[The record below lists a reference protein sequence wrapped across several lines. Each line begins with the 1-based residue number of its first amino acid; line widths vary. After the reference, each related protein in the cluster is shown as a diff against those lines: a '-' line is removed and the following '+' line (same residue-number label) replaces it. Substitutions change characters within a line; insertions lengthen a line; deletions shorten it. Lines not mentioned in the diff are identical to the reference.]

1 MAKNLLIVESPAKV
15 KTISKFLGK
24 EFDVMASYGHV
35 IDLPKSTLGIDIDN
49 NFEMKYITIRGKGD
63 ILAKLKSK
71 AKSSENVYLATD
83 PDREGET
90 ISWHIRNA
98 ILAKNQDKKNIYR
111 ITFNEITNNAVQN
124 AIKSPRDIDMNLVDS
139 QQARR
144 SIDRIVG
151 YSISP
156 ILWEKIKRGLS
167 AGRVQSVALKLICDR
182 EKEILAF
189 VPEEYWTLDANLK
202 HDNTKLK
209 ASFYGKQNEKMALPN
224 EAAVEEVVKNIGDS
238 DFVVVDMKKSTRE
251 KKAPNPFTTSTMQQE
266 AGKLLNF
273 PTAKTMRI
281 AQQLYEGVD
290 IKGRGTTSLITYLRT
305 DSTRVSVE
313 AMVAAK
319 DFISQNYGNSYVS
332 TAVSTSKK
340 DDNKVQDAH
349 EAIRPVYID
358 LTPDMVKDS
367 LSRDQF
373 RLYQL
378 IWKRFIASR
387 MSNAIYDT
395 GKLVFDANSY
405 IFNMNASKLTFD
417 GFMKVYMSEED
428 KLEKQNV
435 LPDINVGDK
444 VKLVF
449 FDKVQH
455 FTQPP
460 AHFTESSL
468 VKVLEEDGIGR
479 PSTYAPTIST
489 LLNRRYITREKK
501 NLFITELGNAVN
513 DMMNKSFQDIVDEG
527 FTANMEKQLD
537 EVEQGKLGWKEVL
550 KQFYPGFKE
559 EVDIAREQLEKVHIA
574 DEVTEEKCEKCGA
587 NMVVKYGPY
596 GKFLAC
602 PNFPDCRFTKPY
614 IERTGFLC
622 PKCGKFELVKLR
634 TKEGRIFF
642 ACEDKDCDYMA
653 WQLDKDLQKMPEKSL
668 TNQ

>member
-24 EFDVMASYGHV
+24 DYEVIASFGHI

-49 NFEMKYITIRGKGD
+49 NFEPKYITIRGKGE
-63 ILAKLKSK
+63 ILKKLKSK
-71 AKSSENVYLATD
+71 VKSSQNIFLATD

-90 ISWHIRNA
+90 ISWHIKNA
-98 ILAKNQDKKNIYR
+98 ITNNKQNNDKYITR

-124 AIKSPRDIDMNLVDS
+124 AIKSPREIDMNLVNS

-144 SIDRIVG
+144 CIDRIVG
-151 YSISP
+151 YGISP

-167 AGRVQSVALKLICDR
+167 AGRVQSVALKLICER
-182 EKEILAF
+182 EKEIAAF
-189 VPEEYWTLDANLK
+189 VKEEYWTLDANLK
-202 HDNTKLK
+202 HNKSTFK
-209 ASFYGKQNEKMALPN
+209 AQFYGKLKNKIDLPN
-224 EAAVEEVVKNIGDS
+224 EAFVDKIIEEIGKN
-238 DFVVVDMKKSTRE
+238 DFTVVDIKKSKRE
-251 KKAPNPFTTSTMQQE
+251 KKSPNPFITSTLQQE

-281 AQQLYEGVD
+281 AQKLYEGID
-290 IKGRGTTSLITYLRT
+290 IAGKGTTSLITYLRT
-305 DSTRVSVE
+305 DSIRISDE
-313 AMVAAK
+313 AKKAAK
-319 DFISQNYGNSYVS
+319 EYIINSFGDKYLINDDNVK
-332 TAVSTSKK
+332 VK
-340 DDNKVQDAH
+340 DNNKVQDAH
-349 EAIRPVYID
+349 EAIRPTYID
-358 LTPDMVKDS
+358 LTPDSIKDS
-367 LSRDQF
+367 LTRDEF

-395 GKLVFDANSY
+395 GKIVFDANGY
-405 IFNMNASKLTFD
+405 IFNMNATKLFFD

-435 LPDINVGDK
+435 LPNININDK
-444 VKLVF
+444 VQLVF
-449 FDKVQH
+449 FDKLQH

-513 DMMNKSFQDIVDEG
+513 DMISKSFVNIVDEK
-527 FTANMEKQLD
+527 FTSNMEKELD
-537 EVEQGKLGWKEVL
+537 EVEKGNIDWKEVL
-550 KQFYPGFKE
+550 KSFYKDFKP
-559 EVDIAREQLEKVHIA
+559 EVDIAKDTLEKVVIA
-574 DEVTEEKCEKCGA
+574 DEVSDEKCDNCGA
-587 NMVVKYGPY
+587 NLVVKYGPF

-622 PKCGKFELVKLR
+622 PKCGKSELVKLR
-634 TKEGRIFF
+634 SKKGRIFYS
-642 ACEDKDCDYMA
+642 CEDKDCDYMA
-653 WQLDKDLQKMPEKSL
+653 WQLDKDLKSIH
-668 TNQ
+668 